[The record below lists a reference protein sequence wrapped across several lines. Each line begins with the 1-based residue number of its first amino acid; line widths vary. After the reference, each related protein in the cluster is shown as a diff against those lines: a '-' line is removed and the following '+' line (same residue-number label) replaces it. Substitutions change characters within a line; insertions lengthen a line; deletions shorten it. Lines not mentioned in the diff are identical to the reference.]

1 MRSSSEIITVSKRAT
16 KAAGY
21 SWGVAEEVGKNID
34 ILELIGIAGIENL
47 KSYLR
52 DIQKKTP
59 IGPNAIE
66 LQNKIDNECLCPILT
81 GVCLIDDFKKV
92 ELLKEINFFN
102 VSYPLLMIPFI
113 SRLSFLIGKRVSINI
128 DEHVTKHMYM
138 CAHRTHIR
146 RCTHTRIYV
155 YVCVYAQTYI

>member
-1 MRSSSEIITVSKRAT
+1 MRSSSEIITVSKRAA

-59 IGPNAIE
+59 IGPNAIVS
-66 LQNKIDNECLCPILT
+66 QNKIENECLCPILN
-81 GVCLIDDFKKV
+81 IH
-92 ELLKEINFFN
+92 LLVQLK
-102 VSYPLLMIPFI
+102 
-113 SRLSFLIGKRVSINI
+113 
-128 DEHVTKHMYM
+128 
-138 CAHRTHIR
+138 
-146 RCTHTRIYV
+146 
-155 YVCVYAQTYI
+155 